1 MHPHRSH
8 SSRHHNL
15 QAFVSDNA
23 GKWYGLQPVQKQ
35 ITLRDTPMAVPACYK
50 SYGQQVVPMYAG
62 ESLSWSV
69 VR

>member
-1 MHPHRSH
+1 
-8 SSRHHNL
+8 
-15 QAFVSDNA
+15 
-23 GKWYGLQPVQKQ
+23 
-35 ITLRDTPMAVPACYK
+35 MAVPACYK